1 MSSNIMKILLP
12 TIQIILCASL
22 YIYVNQSLQ
31 NLNLDICIEA
41 NKSHSE
47 INVIKK
53 LQAELELMF
62 ESLQEGIVV
71 IQNEGITFSNII
83 FDSL

>member
-1 MSSNIMKILLP
+1 MKIIIP
-12 TIQIILCASL
+12 TFEIVILASL

-41 NKSHSE
+41 NKSQME

-53 LQAELELMF
+53 LQAEFELMF

-71 IQNEGITFSNII
+71 IQDEAITFSNTI
-83 FDSL
+83 FD